1 MNAQRIWRARP
12 SLGTVVKIQLHT
24 SEPERAHTA
33 IEEAFEVIEK
43 IQTLMSAH
51 HASSDLGRLS
61 RAQTGETLRI
71 HPWTHEVIGLAQHWF
86 HQSGGAFDPCKA
98 ARQLRRPGL
107 APHADGDFSDVVFLP
122 DAKVLIQQPVMLDL
136 GGIAKG
142 YAVDKA
148 VEQLQQSGMHDG
160 VVDAGGDIRAWG
172 DGHTSCEVRHA
183 RAKLRDQRMTQ
194 RLRLHNQAVAT
205 SVAAPIN
212 PEFVKSLNK
221 RHTWRSATVLAPDC
235 VTADALTK
243 WALQSSL
250 LCPELGKILRQY
262 KAKMWR
268 SE

>member
-12 SLGTVVKIQLHT
+12 LLGTVVTIQLHT

-33 IEEAFEVIEK
+33 IEGAFEVIEK

-51 HASSDLGRLS
+51 QASSDLGRLS
-61 RAQTGETLRI
+61 RAQAGETLSI
-71 HPWTHEVIGLAQHWF
+71 HPWTHEVMGLAQHWF

-98 ARQLRRPGL
+98 ARQLRRPGI
-107 APHADGDFSDVVFLP
+107 APQVDGHLSDVVLLS

-148 VEQLQQSGMHDG
+148 VEQLQQLGMPDG

-172 DGHTSCEVRHA
+172 IEHASCEVRHA
-183 RAKLRDQRMTQ
+183 SAQLRDRRMTK
-194 RLRLHNQAVAT
+194 RLKLHNQAVAT
-205 SVAAPIN
+205 SVAAPVN
-212 PEFVKSLNK
+212 PEFVKSLNR

-235 VTADALTK
+235 VTADVLTK
-243 WALQSSL
+243 WVLQSSL

>member
-1 MNAQRIWRARP
+1 MSAAHIWRARP
-12 SLGTVVKIQLHT
+12 LLGTMVTIQLNT
-24 SEPERAHTA
+24 PECERAHTA
-33 IEEAFEVIEK
+33 IEDAFKVIEK

-51 HASSDLGRLS
+51 HASSDLGLIS
-61 RAQTGETLRI
+61 RAQSGDKLSI

-86 HQSGGAFDPCKA
+86 HQSGGAFDPCRA
-98 ARQLRRPGL
+98 ARQLQRPGL
-107 APHADGDFSDVVFLP
+107 APQADGNVSDVVLLS
-122 DAKVLIQQPVMLDL
+122 DEKVLIQQPVMLDF

-148 VEQLQQSGMHDG
+148 VEHLQQLGLTDG
-160 VVDAGGDIRAWG
+160 VVDAGGDMRAWG
-172 DGHTSCEVRHA
+172 IGYASCEVRHA
-183 RAKLRDQRMTQ
+183 QRVLRDQRLRK
-194 RLRLHNQAVAT
+194 RLKLHNQAVAT
-205 SVAAPIN
+205 SVAAPTN
-212 PEFVKSLNK
+212 PEFVKSLN
-221 RHTWRSATVLAPDC
+221 RRLTWRSATVLAPDC